1 MHHRTKFSN
10 VLASQENNQFQ
21 ISCHPI
27 NSALQLKI
35 PYYTTKPVLLF
46 NSSKYQVVSAQ
57 LVSLAIAAMNESELQ
72 ENDRDDQSI
81 HDRNQFLGFDYKSYV
96 DSLSLCDA
104 LKCCLLK
111 FVVNGADKVFMD
123 QKFSERSSFGSDI
136 GQHI

>member
-1 MHHRTKFSN
+1 
-10 VLASQENNQFQ
+10 
-21 ISCHPI
+21 
-27 NSALQLKI
+27 
-35 PYYTTKPVLLF
+35 
-46 NSSKYQVVSAQ
+46 
-57 LVSLAIAAMNESELQ
+57 LAIAAMNESELQ

-104 LKCCLLK
+104 LKCCLPK

-136 GQHI
+136 GQHT